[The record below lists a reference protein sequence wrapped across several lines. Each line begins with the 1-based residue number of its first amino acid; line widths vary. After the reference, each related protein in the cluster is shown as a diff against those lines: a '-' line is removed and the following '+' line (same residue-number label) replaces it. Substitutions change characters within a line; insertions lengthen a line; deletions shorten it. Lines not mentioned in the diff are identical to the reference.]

1 MTNAGKGTPSLT
13 AFSWFIADGV
23 EDMTVTSINSA
34 HQRHKDREML
44 NDIDM
49 ALQTNEETRHRL
61 EAMRR
66 EVVNRLGIN
75 KPTGD
80 DAA

>member
-1 MTNAGKGTPSLT
+1 
-13 AFSWFIADGV
+13 
-23 EDMTVTSINSA
+23 MTVTSINSA
-34 HQRHKDREML
+34 RQRHKDREML

-49 ALQTNEETRHRL
+49 ALQTNEETRQRL

>member
-1 MTNAGKGTPSLT
+1 
-13 AFSWFIADGV
+13 
-23 EDMTVTSINSA
+23 MTVTSINA
-34 HQRHKDREML
+34 AQQRHKDREML

-49 ALQTNEETRHRL
+49 ALQTNEETRKRL

-66 EVVNRLGIN
+66 EVINRLGIN

>member
-1 MTNAGKGTPSLT
+1 
-13 AFSWFIADGV
+13 
-23 EDMTVTSINSA
+23 MTVTSINSA
-34 HQRHKDREML
+34 QQRHKDREML

-49 ALQTNEETRHRL
+49 ALQTNEETRKRL
-61 EAMRR
+61 ETMRR
-66 EVVNRLGIN
+66 EVINRLGIN

>member
-1 MTNAGKGTPSLT
+1 
-13 AFSWFIADGV
+13 
-23 EDMTVTSINSA
+23 MTVTSINSA
-34 HQRHKDREML
+34 QQRHKDREML
-44 NDIDM
+44 IEIDM
-49 ALQTNEETRHRL
+49 ALQTNEETRQRL

-66 EVVNRLGIN
+66 EVINRLGIN

>member
-1 MTNAGKGTPSLT
+1 
-13 AFSWFIADGV
+13 
-23 EDMTVTSINSA
+23 MTVTSINSA
-34 HQRHKDREML
+34 QQRHKDREML
-44 NDIDM
+44 NDIDI
-49 ALQTNEETRHRL
+49 ALQTNEETRQRL

-66 EVVNRLGIN
+66 EVINRLGIN

>member
-1 MTNAGKGTPSLT
+1 
-13 AFSWFIADGV
+13 
-23 EDMTVTSINSA
+23 MTVTSINSA
-34 HQRHKDREML
+34 QQRHKDREML
-44 NDIDM
+44 IEIDM
-49 ALQTNEETRHRL
+49 ALQTNEETRQRL

-66 EVVNRLGIN
+66 EVINRLGTN

>member
-1 MTNAGKGTPSLT
+1 
-13 AFSWFIADGV
+13 
-23 EDMTVTSINSA
+23 MTVTSINSA
-34 HQRHKDREML
+34 QQRHKDREML
-44 NDIDM
+44 NDIDI
-49 ALQTNEETRHRL
+49 ALQTNEETRQRL

-66 EVVNRLGIN
+66 EIVNRLGIN

>member
-1 MTNAGKGTPSLT
+1 
-13 AFSWFIADGV
+13 
-23 EDMTVTSINSA
+23 MTVTSINSA
-34 HQRHKDREML
+34 QQRHKDREML
-44 NDIDM
+44 ETIDM
-49 ALQTNEETRHRL
+49 ALQTNEETRQRL

-66 EVVNRLGIN
+66 EVINRLGIN

>member
-1 MTNAGKGTPSLT
+1 
-13 AFSWFIADGV
+13 
-23 EDMTVTSINSA
+23 MTVTSINSA
-34 HQRHKDREML
+34 QQRHKDREML

-49 ALQTNEETRHRL
+49 ALQTNEETRQRL

>member
-1 MTNAGKGTPSLT
+1 
-13 AFSWFIADGV
+13 
-23 EDMTVTSINSA
+23 MTVTSINSA
-34 HQRHKDREML
+34 QHRHKDREML

-49 ALQTNEETRHRL
+49 ALQTNEETRQRL

-66 EVVNRLGIN
+66 EVINRLGIN

>member
-1 MTNAGKGTPSLT
+1 
-13 AFSWFIADGV
+13 
-23 EDMTVTSINSA
+23 MTVTSINSA
-34 HQRHKDREML
+34 QQRHKDREML

-49 ALQTNEETRHRL
+49 ALQTNEETRQRL
-61 EAMRR
+61 EAMPR

>member
-1 MTNAGKGTPSLT
+1 
-13 AFSWFIADGV
+13 
-23 EDMTVTSINSA
+23 MTVTSINSA
-34 HQRHKDREML
+34 QQRHKDREML
-44 NDIDM
+44 IEIDM
-49 ALQTNEETRHRL
+49 ALQTNEETRKRL

-66 EVVNRLGIN
+66 EVINRLGIN

>member
-1 MTNAGKGTPSLT
+1 
-13 AFSWFIADGV
+13 
-23 EDMTVTSINSA
+23 MTVTSINSA
-34 HQRHKDREML
+34 QQRHKDREML
-44 NDIDM
+44 IEIDM
-49 ALQTNEETRHRL
+49 ALQTNEETRQRL

>member
-1 MTNAGKGTPSLT
+1 
-13 AFSWFIADGV
+13 
-23 EDMTVTSINSA
+23 MTVTSINSA
-34 HQRHKDREML
+34 QQRHKNREML
-44 NDIDM
+44 NDIDI
-49 ALQTNEETRHRL
+49 ALQTNEETRQRL

-66 EVVNRLGIN
+66 EIVNRLGIN